1 MDYFQCA
8 TGACLPR
15 IILCDGHDDC
25 GDGSDE
31 VDCCKS
37 YIVIYINETTNNLKS
52 NQYIIC

>member
-31 VDCCKS
+31 VDCCES